1 VELSKFTVTTL
12 LVLLALN
19 LPTISAN
26 ENELS
31 IQVGARG
38 DDASRGNLGVRTEI
52 RTHLYRAIPAV
63 LDYFW
68 VGTILL
74 NGAFVQFGYSFEPGY
89 FCLKGSLLEGDSK
102 CAGDFALL
110 SDTDARW
117 QWQYW
122 PNAYGKD
129 FYYEI
134 GPMSSAGLNGTW
146 HQYSIV
152 AGSNHSVVFVLDQE
166 QVAKMGF
173 QLQPSEEPPMIVAEK
188 VTASNELGDLG
199 PVEFRNLEYL
209 EEDGWHAVDSL
220 VSLNSCG
227 INTSCTV
234 ENAYGVSSEGPN
246 QIIAGSRGEIRRSGQ
261 LLWTSGYVT
270 LNITV
275 HPKVQF
281 HLVTIA
287 GDQHLV
293 GSAQARV
300 PKGLFADVWL
310 TTTSTQTDGLLG
322 LMGAVDQFQGWTG
335 YENLRN
341 QSIRLLMDRNRS
353 VQATWRTNLEPVAYT
368 TSLALMFLV
377 AILAWVALRLKKH
390 SNKRTDYRRSNSV

>member
-1 VELSKFTVTTL
+1 MDLTRFAVATLFVL
-12 LVLLALN
+12 LVLN
-19 LPTISAN
+19 LPTTSAS

-31 IQVGARG
+31 LQVGARG

-52 RTHLYRAIPAV
+52 RTDLYRAGPAV

-68 VGTILL
+68 VGTVLL
-74 NGAFVQFGYSFEPGY
+74 DGAFIQFGYALEPGY
-89 FCLKGSLLEGDSK
+89 FCLRGSYLGGNSK

-110 SDTDARW
+110 SDSDARW

-122 PNAYGKD
+122 PDVYGKD

-134 GPMSSAGLNGTW
+134 GPTGSAGPNGTW

-152 AGSNHSVVFVLDQE
+152 PGSNHSVVFVLDRE
-166 QVAKMGF
+166 EVTKIDF
-173 QLQPSEEPPMIVAEK
+173 QLQPSGEPPMIVAEK

-227 INTSCTV
+227 TNTNCVV
-234 ENAYGVSSEGPN
+234 ENPYGVSSEGPN
-246 QIIAGSRGEIRRSGQ
+246 QIIAGSSGEIRRSGQ
-261 LLWTSGYVT
+261 LLWTSDYVT

-275 HPKVQF
+275 HPKIQF
-281 HLVTIA
+281 HLVTIT
-287 GDQHLV
+287 GDQVLV
-293 GSAQARV
+293 GSAQVKV
-300 PKGLFADVWL
+300 PKGLFVDVWL

-335 YENLRN
+335 YGNSSN
-341 QSIRLLMDRNRS
+341 QSIRVLMDRNRS

-368 TSLALMFLV
+368 TTLAVMFLV
-377 AILAWVALRLKKH
+377 AILALMALRLKKH
-390 SNKRTDYRRSNSV
+390 SNTRTNYRRSISV

>member
-1 VELSKFTVTTL
+1 VELGKFTVTTL

-19 LPTISAN
+19 LPTLSAN
-26 ENELS
+26 DHELS
-31 IQVGARG
+31 IQVGAKG
-38 DDASRGNLGVRTEI
+38 DDASRGNLGVRTQI
-52 RTHLYRAIPAV
+52 RTHLYRAAPAV

-89 FCLKGSLLEGDSK
+89 FCLKGSLLEGNSK

-122 PNAYGKD
+122 PDIYGKD

-152 AGSNHSVVFVLDQE
+152 PGFSHSVVFVLDGGE
-166 QVAKMGF
+166 AAKIDF
-173 QLQPSEEPPMIVAEK
+173 QLQPSAEPPMMVAEK

-209 EEDGWHAVDSL
+209 KEDGWHAVDSL

-227 INTSCTV
+227 TNTNCVV
-234 ENAYGVSSEGPN
+234 ENPYRVSSEGPN
-246 QIIAGSRGEIRRSGQ
+246 QIIAGSSGEIRRSGQ

-275 HPKVQF
+275 HPKIQF
-281 HLVTIA
+281 HLVTIT
-287 GDQHLV
+287 GDQVLV
-293 GSAQARV
+293 GSAQVKV
-300 PKGLFADVWL
+300 PKGLSVDVWL

-335 YENLRN
+335 YGNSSD
-341 QSIRLLMDRNRS
+341 QSIRVLMDRNRS
-353 VQATWRTNLEPVAYT
+353 VQAIWRTDLEPVAYT
-368 TSLALMFLV
+368 TTLAVMFLV
-377 AILAWVALRLKKH
+377 AILALMALRLKKH
-390 SNKRTDYRRSNSV
+390 SNTRTNYRRSISV